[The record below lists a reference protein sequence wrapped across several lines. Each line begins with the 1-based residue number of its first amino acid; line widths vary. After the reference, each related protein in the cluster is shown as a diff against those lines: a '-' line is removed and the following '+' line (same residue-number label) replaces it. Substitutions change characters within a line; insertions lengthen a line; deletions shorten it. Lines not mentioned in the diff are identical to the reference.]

1 MHELFST
8 GYPQPG
14 KRLRS
19 YSEQVDSLDVALV
32 AALQQAPRAPINA
45 LSAALE
51 ISASTVSRRLAR
63 LFDDRL
69 LRITASISWS
79 LRSTGH
85 PTILWVQ
92 TAPDSTRQ
100 AASRIAE
107 LPQAQSVYIVSGE
120 TDLHCLLHPRAGG
133 DISELVLDVI
143 PAIPGVERIA
153 SNRILATS
161 ARSGDWKAPG
171 VLTAAQV
178 AFLEG
183 EAIAATAERDRSET
197 DQAGVPS
204 SSRTEL
210 RRTELRVADLLVGNG
225 RITVMQAAE
234 ALDVTRATAA
244 RALETVLASGLVRP
258 RVDVEPEL
266 LGFPVEVFAQIRCT
280 PSATMRLVAE
290 LGAHPNVRFAAMT
303 AGVASL
309 VVQANM
315 KGDTELY
322 TFVTEG
328 LGHATGITDV
338 NLSTNLATVKHNW
351 SIVDGSRLFPMAGL
365 PALSDEA

>member
-1 MHELFST
+1 MD
-8 GYPQPG
+8 P
-14 KRLRS
+14 
-19 YSEQVDSLDVALV
+19 LDVALV
-32 AALQQAPRAPINA
+32 AALQQAPRAPINT
-45 LSAALE
+45 LSEVLE
-51 ISASTVSRRLAR
+51 TSASTVSRRLTR

-79 LRSTGH
+79 LRQTGH

-92 TAPDSTRQ
+92 TSPASTREV
-100 AASRIAE
+100 ASRIAE
-107 LPQAQSVYIVSGE
+107 LPQAQSVYIVSGD
-120 TDLHCLLHPRAGG
+120 TDIHCLLHPTAGG
-133 DISELVLDVI
+133 DIGELALDVI
-143 PAIPGVERIA
+143 PHIPGVERIA
-153 SNRILATS
+153 SHRILATS

-171 VLTAAQV
+171 VLSADQV

-183 EAIAATAERDRSET
+183 EAIAATASLEAGHAEDRSR
-197 DQAGVPS
+197 P
-204 SSRTEL
+204 L
-210 RRTELRVADLLVGNG
+210 RRTELRVADLLADSG

-234 ALDVTRATAA
+234 ALDITRATAA

-266 LGFPVEVFAQIRCT
+266 MGFPVEVFAQIRST
-280 PSATMRLVAE
+280 PSLTMNLVTE

-315 KGDTELY
+315 KGDSDLY

-328 LGHATGITDV
+328 LGNATGITDV
-338 NLSTNLATVKHNW
+338 SLSTNLATVKHNW
-351 SIVDGSRLFPMAGL
+351 NIVDGSRLSPVAGL
-365 PALSDEA
+365 PSLSGEA